1 MENCPRNAH
10 LLDNEPLALFLCSDT
25 PSFVHYRFP
34 HGRCLTYH
42 PGLRMNIAGMKVTE
56 TRVTGLVLEGWCG
69 TGIQRTVSSPFT
81 QILWSL
87 EDKVSQKEQ

>member
-1 MENCPRNAH
+1 MEKCPQNAH

-34 HGRCLTYH
+34 HGRCLIYH
-42 PGLRMNIAGMKVTE
+42 PGLRMNIAGMEVTE
-56 TRVTGLVLEGWCG
+56 MGHWPGPGRVCG
-69 TGIQRTVSSPFT
+69 TGIQRAVSSPFT
-81 QILWSL
+81 HILWSL